1 MTEGQHLVLVVDDD
15 LAVRESLKFA
25 LGLEGLEVQA
35 CHGGPDLLMHPRLF
49 RADCLILD
57 HHMSAMGGFAL
68 LARLKALDCHVPV
81 ILITDHATVALR
93 RRAAMAGVRH
103 IVEKPLLDS
112 ALIDSIQDILRE
124 TDIRRIRTL
133 RTVP

>member
-1 MTEGQHLVLVVDDD
+1 MTKGRHLVLVADDD

-35 CHGGPDLLMHPRLF
+35 CDGGADLLMHPRLL

-57 HHMSAMGGFAL
+57 HHMPLMSGFAV
-68 LARLKALDCHVPV
+68 LARLRTLNCPVPV
-81 ILITDHATVALR
+81 ILLTDHTTDALR
-93 RRAAMAGVRH
+93 LRATLAGVRH

-112 ALIDSIQDILRE
+112 ALIDSIQDILGDTGWRAA
-124 TDIRRIRTL
+124 
-133 RTVP
+133 